1 MKNFLLILFSLLF
14 FTSQA
19 QTLRGGVSEDYI
31 PKGFFGSWGVIS
43 KLDSSNNPMMF
54 NQESRDVWTLS
65 GYDNVLILENLES
78 GAKSE
83 IVIKQKNKDENSLKF
98 ERTKTISTEQ
108 GKTIYKEIVEFNL
121 YGKHFS
127 GTDDFSVEKYDLKN
141 KLIEKNE
148 AKYIVSGVRLS
159 GKTPDLD

>member
-1 MKNFLLILFSLLF
+1 MKKFLLLIFSLFLI
-14 FTSQA
+14 SAQG

-43 KLDSSNNPMMF
+43 KLDSSNNPIMF
-54 NQESRDVWTLS
+54 NKESRDIWTLS

-83 IVIKQKNKDENSLKF
+83 IVIKQKNKDKNSLKF
-98 ERTKTISTEQ
+98 ERIKTVPNEQ
-108 GKTIYKEIVEFNL
+108 GKTVYREIVEFNL
-121 YGKHFS
+121 FDKHFS
-127 GTDDFSVEKYDLKN
+127 GTDNFTVEKYDIKN

-159 GKTPDLD
+159 GKTPNLD